1 MIEAREQIVG
11 LRPLGED
18 AVAYRPRPVEH
29 FRPERI
35 ILTKGCLKTPRRWAF
50 VERIC
55 AAYAAARVTEQLG
68 TPHNQIDL
76 DTVDPLRLHYQ
87 GKRTL
92 VLGEHGSALSLSN
105 ESGNTC
111 PNYWHFSPYGFC
123 PYGCTYCYLAG
134 TQGVRFSPT
143 VKIFLNLDEILASM
157 DGVARKIAQPIAF
170 YLGKLQDGLA
180 LDALTGYSRILVPFF
195 AIHPHARL
203 TLLTKCAD
211 VENLLDLDHREHTIL
226 SWSLNPQAVCDEFE
240 ENTPAVTARILAMKK
255 CASAGYP
262 VRAVIM
268 PVIPVPDWQMIY
280 EEFLGLLLDDV
291 HLERIT
297 FGGICSYPAAQTLME
312 AKLGRVNAISSALS
326 SASVR
331 SADGR
336 ARYALADR
344 IRIYRHLLDHVRR
357 LRPNLSVA
365 LCLEEKAVFEALD
378 LTSSIGRCNCVL

>member
-1 MIEAREQIVG
+1 MTKEGKEDAAFG
-11 LRPLGED
+11 LRIED
-18 AVAYRPRPVEH
+18 CVFYRPRPAEH

-35 ILTKGCLKTPRRWAF
+35 ILAKGSLKTPRRRAF
-50 VERIC
+50 VESIC
-55 AAYAAARVTEQLG
+55 GAYPAAEVAEQLG
-68 TPHNQIDL
+68 TPHSRIDL
-76 DTVDPLRLHYQ
+76 GVVDSLKLHYL

-92 VLGEHGSALSLSN
+92 VLGEHRSALSLSD

-143 VKIFLNLDEILASM
+143 VKIFLNLDEILASI
-157 DGVARKIAQPIAF
+157 DRVARGIAHPTAF

-195 AIHPHARL
+195 ASHPFARL

-211 VENLLDLDHREHTIL
+211 VENLLDLDHRGHTIL
-226 SWSLNPQAVCDEFE
+226 SWSLSPQAVCDRFE
-240 ENTPAVTARILAMKK
+240 QNTPTVSDRILAMKE
-255 CASAGYP
+255 CASAGYA

-268 PVIPVPDWQMIY
+268 PVIPVPGWQAIY
-280 EEFLGLLLDDV
+280 EQFLGVLLKEV
-291 HLERIT
+291 PLERIT
-297 FGGICSYPAAQTLME
+297 FGGICIYPTAQALME
-312 AKLGRVNAISSALS
+312 AKLGRGNAISSALS

-344 IRIYRHLLDHVRR
+344 IRIYRHLVDHVRR
-357 LRPNLSVA
+357 IRPELSVA
-365 LCLEEKAVFEALD
+365 LCLEEKAVFEALG